1 MRVPNSVY
9 LAMLSVGV
17 CTLGYA
23 SFAGATAAASP
34 PPSSSSSSESSGGL
48 KIDVTHKPES
58 CKIKSMKKDM
68 LSMHYDGRLLDGGK
82 EFDSSRKRGQPFNF
96 KVGAGQVIKG
106 WDQGLLD
113 MCPGEKR
120 TLTIPPEMGYGS
132 RGAGGVIPPHATLV
146 FDVELLEIKNRK
158 PGKEEL

>member
-1 MRVPNSVY
+1 MKESYFLNRHRLSFLHFTFRTLYLTRMRVPNSVY

-34 PPSSSSSSESSGGL
+34 PPSSSSESSGGL

-96 KVGAGQVIKG
+96 KGTLLSFSL
-106 WDQGLLD
+106 LLD
-113 MCPGEKR
+113 M
-120 TLTIPPEMGYGS
+120 
-132 RGAGGVIPPHATLV
+132 
-146 FDVELLEIKNRK
+146 
-158 PGKEEL
+158 

>member
-1 MRVPNSVY
+1 
-9 LAMLSVGV
+9 MLSVGV

-68 LSMHYDGRLLDGGK
+68 LSMHYDGRLLEGGK

-96 KVGAGQVIKG
+96 KGMKR
-106 WDQGLLD
+106 WLSLSLD
-113 MCPGEKR
+113 GNE
-120 TLTIPPEMGYGS
+120 LI
-132 RGAGGVIPPHATLV
+132 GGVDRP
-146 FDVELLEIKNRK
+146 
-158 PGKEEL
+158 